1 MPHDAIRFPLRG
13 ANGRLALKIHSVVE
27 DVYDFDRAVW
37 RYPVHQEVASATTLP
52 RNVER
57 LKTRY
62 DLVSSLGARD
72 IGTLGKVADRLNDGV
87 AVEAL

>member
-1 MPHDAIRFPLRG
+1 MALFGFLSTG
-13 ANGRLALKIHSVVE
+13 QWNVALKAHSVVE
-27 DVYDFDRAVW
+27 VTYDFDRAVW
-37 RYPVHQEVASATTLP
+37 RYSVHQEVSSTTTLP